1 MRAPA
6 RQVPDL
12 VYGEVLGYRPLELDL
27 YLPQT
32 DGSVPVI
39 VYLHGGG
46 WRRGSRREPL
56 PVLGADFYDAG

>member
-1 MRAPA
+1 MKAPA

-27 YLPQT
+27 YLPPT

-39 VYLHGGG
+39 VHVQGGG
-46 WRRGSRREPL
+46 WRRGSRR
-56 PVLGADFYDAG
+56 